1 VPLFIGALPQPTDR
15 NVEAYIREYTANG
28 VRNLVR
34 SCDPSYNTERVRA
47 AGIDVH
53 EMAYPDGDPPPDSVI
68 DSWLALCDSVF
79 KDGNKDA
86 QAITVHCVA
95 GLGRAPV
102 LVAIAMIEAGC
113 EPADAI
119 DLIRKKRSAAFN
131 RKQTGF
137 LTSEYQRRKT
147 GGCCTVM

>member
-1 VPLFIGALPQPTDR
+1 
-15 NVEAYIREYTANG
+15 
-28 VRNLVR
+28 
-34 SCDPSYNTERVRA
+34 
-47 AGIDVH
+47 
-53 EMAYPDGDPPPDSVI
+53 MAYPDGDPPPDTVI
-68 DSWLALCDSVF
+68 DSWLALSDAVF
-79 KDGNKDA
+79 KGGNPDA

-113 EPADAI
+113 DPVDAI

-137 LTSEYQRRKT
+137 LTSEYRRRRG